1 MANLTWPD
9 KDPDEVLDY
18 LLNWANRLAAGEAIT
33 TVTWS
38 IDAGSGLTVDSQS
51 NTTTT
56 ATVWLSDGTP
66 PKTAVIRCTITTNQ
80 GRTMEERVDM
90 NIRAT

>member
-1 MANLTWPD
+1 MALTWPD

-18 LLNWANRLAAGEAIT
+18 MIDWTARLAAGETIASAS
-33 TVTWS
+33 WS
-38 IDAGSGLTVDSQS
+38 VDSGLTVDSFS
-51 NTTTT
+51 HTDT
-56 ATVWLSDGTP
+56 ATTIWLSDGTHF
-66 PKTAVIRCTITTNQ
+66 KTAVIRCLVVTNQ

>member
-1 MANLTWPD
+1 MALTWPD

-18 LLNWANRLAAGEAIT
+18 LLDWSARLADGETIAT
-33 TVTWS
+33 ANWTVDS
-38 IDAGSGLTVDSQS
+38 ASGLTIDTSS
-51 NTTTT
+51 LTDTTT
-56 ATVWLSDGTP
+56 TVWLSDGTP